1 MTIRLRGH
9 HLLCLLTYVG
19 KGYSAAFV
27 ANYDRL
33 AARLSLGE
41 PVELVAGPDDIC
53 APLLAPACEVPHCL
67 NDSVIARDSAALEDI
82 GETLGRPLAVGDT
95 IELGSATLASLRAAF
110 RAGRNRQACIGCQW
124 YSLCTNVARSGYDG
138 VRVGVKCPQ
147 S

>member
-33 AARLSLGE
+33 AERLSGGE

-53 APLLAPACEVPHCL
+53 APLLVPAGEPPHCL
-67 NDSVIARDSAALEDI
+67 NDSVIVRDAAALEAI
-82 GETLGRPLAVGDT
+82 SETLGRSLAVGDT
-95 IELGSATLASLRAAF
+95 LELDSATLASLRAVF
-110 RAGRNRQACIGCQW
+110 RAGRNRRACADCQW
-124 YSLCTNVARSGYDG
+124 HALCTGVAESDYAGA
-138 VRVGVKCPQ
+138 RVQVG
-147 S
+147 